1 MVYAD
6 LLIPGQSNATT
17 IVSVLIIM
25 DGCSNFITIK
35 LLTSNN
41 GKKVNHHM
49 QEYILWEERQAGRY
63 ISNCSYKVK
72 QVLSDKGR
80 EFCNDAMEAWY
91 RSKGIVHVKVGPK
104 GSQLNLCERTHQSI
118 EGMTK
123 STMAHAGFLRSL
135 WAEAMRNAVYVKN
148 RVYNKST
155 QGIPYEIIFG
165 VKPDIQ
171 YIRKFGALAYAHVP
185 VSPVRNKN
193 DVNVKIGFVLGC
205 EEDLVGCKA
214 YFPDEH
220 TVKFVSDLRVTEN
233 IIYRDRHDV
242 EVEEDSLSSLH
253 FNQDDNE

>member
-49 QEYILWEERQAGRY
+49 QEYILWAERQAGRY

-104 GSQLNLCERTHQSI
+104 GSQLNLCERTHQSN

-123 STMAHAGFLRSL
+123 STMAHAGFPRSL
-135 WAEAMRNAVYVKN
+135 WTEAMRNAVYVKN
-148 RVYNKST
+148 RVYNNST
-155 QGIPYEIIFG
+155 QGIPYEMMVG
-165 VKPDIQ
+165 VNDDIHH
-171 YIRKFGALAYAHVP
+171 IRKFGALAYEHVS
-185 VSPVRNKN
+185 VSPGRKKN
-193 DVNVKIGFVLGC
+193 DVNIKIGFVLDYEKYVAG
-205 EEDLVGCKA
+205 
-214 YFPDEH
+214 
-220 TVKFVSDLRVTEN
+220 
-233 IIYRDRHDV
+233 
-242 EVEEDSLSSLH
+242 
-253 FNQDDNE
+253 